1 MQPGRKLRLLRGGN
15 GSFDY
20 SGNVSLTLGAH
31 SFVPDIF
38 SRVHIK
44 QFVAIG
50 AILTGAQGLFL
61 HEAVCH
67 ESVIM
72 LRGLLFGRT
81 SLGNA
86 MFQQKAKH
94 GV

>member
-1 MQPGRKLRLLRGGN
+1 MEALCLCRCNPSRKLRLLRGGN

-31 SFVPDIF
+31 SFAPDIF

-50 AILTGAQGLFL
+50 AILTGAQGLCL
-61 HEAVCH
+61 HEAVFH

-72 LRGLLFGRT
+72 LRCPVEL
-81 SLGNA
+81 
-86 MFQQKAKH
+86 
-94 GV
+94 V

>member
-1 MQPGRKLRLLRGGN
+1 MQPSRKLRLLRGGN

-31 SFVPDIF
+31 SFVPDI

-50 AILTGAQGLFL
+50 TILTGALELFL

-72 LRGLLFGRT
+72 LRGVLFSRT
-81 SLGNA
+81 NLGNA
-86 MFQQKAKH
+86 MFQQKAEQR
-94 GV
+94 V